1 MQTIATAIKCDSYEG
16 QPTILEMQD
25 GEMTKAVNAQKSD
38 PGLDMWLKPVGVVRS
53 QLQRPSLA
61 AGTGG
66 LEWQGKA
73 KEAVAERGTV
83 AQLVIDEDF
92 DGILDGIEGF
102 SHLLVAYWAHL
113 VPPQGR
119 SLTKVHPMGMKDLPL
134 TGIFATCSPARPNPI
149 SVTAVRLLERRVNVL
164 LVEGLEAVDGS
175 PLIDIK
181 PYVPYYYAASD
192 VEMPEWITTIVSK
205 MERSR
210 RAEAPLA
217 ASGEQG

>member
-1 MQTIATAIKCDSYEG
+1 MQQFANAIKCDSDKG
-16 QPTILEMQD
+16 QPNILEMQD
-25 GEMTKAVNAQKSD
+25 GEMTKEVNAQNND
-38 PGLDMWLKPVGVVRS
+38 PGLDMRLRPVGVVRS

-61 AGTGG
+61 AGTDG
-66 LEWQGKA
+66 LEWQGKV
-73 KEAVAERGTV
+73 KEALAERGTV
-83 AQLVIDEDF
+83 AQLVVDEDLH
-92 DGILDGIEGF
+92 GILDGIEGF

-113 VPPQGR
+113 VPSQGR
-119 SLTKVHPMGMKDLPL
+119 SLTKVRPMGRKDLPL

-149 SVTAVRLLERRVNVL
+149 SVTAVRLLERRGNVL

-192 VEMPEWITTIVSK
+192 VEMPEWITTIMSR
-205 MERSR
+205 MERSH

-217 ASGEQG
+217 ASGEEG

>member
-1 MQTIATAIKCDSYEG
+1 
-16 QPTILEMQD
+16 
-25 GEMTKAVNAQKSD
+25 MTKAVNAQKSN

-53 QLQRPSLA
+53 QLQRPSLV

-83 AQLVIDEDF
+83 AQLVVDEDLH
-92 DGILDGIEGF
+92 GILDGIEGF
-102 SHLLVAYWAHL
+102 SHILVLYWAHL
-113 VPPQGR
+113 VPPEGR
-119 SLTKVHPMGMKDLPL
+119 QLTKVHPIGRKEFPL

-149 SVTAVRLLERRVNVL
+149 SVTAVRLLERRANVL

-181 PYVPYYYAASD
+181 PYVPYYYSAGD
-192 VEMPEWITTIVSK
+192 VRMPKWITTIMRTIDKSSRVTTALQKTSYR
-205 MERSR
+205 ERKR
-210 RAEAPLA
+210 QRACP
-217 ASGEQG
+217 AS